1 MEWPF
6 FDLRLACG
14 EVVLRGVTD
23 ADLDPLV
30 ELLPDDLEH
39 DPRHEPF
46 LDPASDRRRIL
57 PAEIWTHRGTWRP
70 GSWCLD
76 LAVEVDGRVVG
87 VQALEGDDFPLLRTV
102 DSFSWLATDV
112 RGRGLATAMRTAVLA
127 LAFDHLDAIA
137 AVSSARL
144 DNAPSLAVSRRLGYA
159 DNGREPDQ
167 LPDRRHRAAARAAP
181 RGDLAAGRP
190 QRRGLGLRG
199 LPPLVRAQLRASATS
214 ASAAGTACTTRIR
227 LLTVAAP

>member
-6 FDLRLACG
+6 FDLRLVCG

-30 ELLPDDLEH
+30 AVLPDDLEH
-39 DPRHEPF
+39 DPRHQPF
-46 LDPASDRRRIL
+46 LDAAADRRRVFS
-57 PAEIWTHRGTWRP
+57 AEIWTHRGAWAP

-76 LAVEVDGRVVG
+76 LAVVVDGRVVG
-87 VQALEGDDFPLLRTV
+87 VQALEGEEFPLLRTV
-102 DSFSWLATDV
+102 DSFSWLARDV

-127 LAFDHLDAIA
+127 FAFDHLAAVA

-159 DNGREPDQ
+159 DNGLSRTNSPTGVIELQ
-167 LPDRRHRAAARAAP
+167 HVRLLAETWRAAGHQVAIEGVDRCLP
-181 RGDLAAGRP
+181 WF
-190 QRRGLGLRG
+190 GLVGA
-199 LPPLVRAQLRASATS
+199 VS
-214 ASAAGTACTTRIR
+214 
-227 LLTVAAP
+227 